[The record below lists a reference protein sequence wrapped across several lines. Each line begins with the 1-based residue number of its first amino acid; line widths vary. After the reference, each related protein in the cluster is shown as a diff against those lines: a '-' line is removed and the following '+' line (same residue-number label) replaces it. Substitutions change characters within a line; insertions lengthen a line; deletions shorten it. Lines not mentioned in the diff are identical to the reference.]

1 MADWGRP
8 HVAGSDAGLEEES
21 EALPGAAAA
30 RLRSLAQA
38 ALRNSEPA
46 CFKVYCEA
54 RPAFDGVLLRCP
66 RRGAANIGSPFRAH
80 CR

>member
-1 MADWGRP
+1 M
-8 HVAGSDAGLEEES
+8 AGSDAGLEEES

-46 CFKVYCEA
+46 CFRVYCEA
-54 RPAFDGVLLRCP
+54 RGQPLL
-66 RRGAANIGSPFRAH
+66 AYWNSAH
-80 CR
+80 AVAPQV